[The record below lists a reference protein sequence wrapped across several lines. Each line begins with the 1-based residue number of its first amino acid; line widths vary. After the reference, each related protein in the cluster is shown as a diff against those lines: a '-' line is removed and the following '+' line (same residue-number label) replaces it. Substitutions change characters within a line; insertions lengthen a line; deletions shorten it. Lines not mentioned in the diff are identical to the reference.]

1 MPSAENAILEYEAG
15 QNAVAMAAL
24 TDESD
29 HLTFVSVDDIWSD
42 KAGYEAV
49 VRPNGLETGGAV
61 TPAASSSNDMVD
73 VAALTCYLAGVKT
86 DVAADTDKAITRG
99 TTEDFTK
106 HSVTITSA
114 GVIAIIDGTEGS
126 AFSDTRGA
134 AGGPPWIPT
143 GSIEIAQIHISSK
156 TAAVITADQ
165 IKQVPGNHREMY
177 SYPTWVENRISVEN
191 SVIGYAGVTFNAA
204 LPLIHSDDA
213 GSTTATKKVYASYY
227 SPEFAEIPN
236 AYDFV
241 RPANSYSVNSTQVY
255 GGTVGSASRSLG
267 AGSFKFSCRDGI
279 TDGLFAEEGSNLWF
293 KFRPHRLKTPAIYC
307 QGILGI
313 KESFPAG
320 DAISA
325 ECTISAEQEGKRVI
339 S

>member
-24 TDESD
+24 TDTGDHKTFLSSD
-29 HLTFVSVDDIWSD
+29 ELWSD
-42 KAGYEAV
+42 KAGYEAQ
-49 VRPNGLETGGAV
+49 VRPNGLETGGNV
-61 TPAASSSNDMVD
+61 TPAASGSNDVVD
-73 VAALTCYLAGVKT
+73 VAALTCFLAGVNT
-86 DVAADTDKAITRG
+86 PVAAETDQAITRG
-99 TTEDFTK
+99 SISNFTK

-114 GVIAIIDGTEGS
+114 GAVAIIDGTEGAS
-126 AFSDTRGA
+126 FSDERGA

-143 GSIEIAQIHISSK
+143 GSIEIAQIHISDK
-156 TAAVITADQ
+156 TSAPIDADE
-165 IKQVPGNHREMY
+165 IKQVPGIHREMY
-177 SYPTWVENRISVEN
+177 SYPTWVENRINVEN
-191 SVIGYAGVTFNAA
+191 SVMGYAGIKFNAA
-204 LPLIHSDDA
+204 LPLIHSDDS

-227 SPEFAEIPN
+227 TPEFAEIPN

-241 RPANSYSVNSTQVY
+241 RPATSYTVNSTQVY

-267 AGSFKFSCRDGI
+267 GGSFSFSCRDGI
-279 TDGLFAEEGSNLWF
+279 TDSLFAEEGSNLWF

>member
-15 QNAVAMAAL
+15 QNAVSMAAL
-24 TDESD
+24 TDTGDHKTFLSSD
-29 HLTFVSVDDIWSD
+29 ELWSD
-42 KAGYEAV
+42 KAGYEAQ

-61 TPAASSSNDMVD
+61 TPAASGSDDVVD
-73 VAALTCYLAGVKT
+73 VAALTCYLAGVNT
-86 DVAADTDKAITRG
+86 NVAADTDKSITRG
-99 TTEDFTK
+99 STHNFTR
-106 HSVTITSA
+106 HSVTVTSA
-114 GVIAIIDGTEGS
+114 GAIAVIDGTEGES
-126 AFSDTRGA
+126 FSDTRGA

-143 GSIEIAQIHISSK
+143 GSIEIAQIHISDK
-156 TAAVITADQ
+156 TPAPIAADE
-165 IKQVPGNHREMY
+165 IKQVPGIHREMY
-177 SYPTWVENRISVEN
+177 SYPTWVENRIAVEN

-213 GSTTATKKVYASYY
+213 GSTKAAKKVCASYAT
-227 SPEFAEIPN
+227 PEFAEIPN

-241 RPANSYSVNSTQVY
+241 RPATSYTVNSTQVY

-267 AGSFKFSCRDGI
+267 GGSFSFSCRDGI
-279 TDGLFAEEGSNLWF
+279 TDSLFAEEGSNLWF
-293 KFRPHRLKTPAIYC
+293 KFRPHRLKTPAIFC

>member
-24 TDESD
+24 TDEGD
-29 HLTFVSVDDIWSD
+29 HLTFVSGDNLWSD

-49 VRPNGLETGGAV
+49 VRPNGLETGGNV
-61 TPAASSSNDMVD
+61 TPAASGSDDVVD
-73 VAALTCYLAGVKT
+73 VAALTCFLAGVT
-86 DVAADTDKAITRG
+86 TPVAAETDQAITRG
-99 TTEDFTK
+99 AAENFTK
-106 HSVTITSA
+106 HSVTVTSA
-114 GVIAIIDGTEGS
+114 GAIAVIDGTEGTS
-126 AFSDTRGA
+126 FSNTRGA

-143 GSIEIAQIHISSK
+143 GSIEIAQIHISNK
-156 TAAVITADQ
+156 TAAPITADE
-165 IKQVPGNHREMY
+165 IKQVPGTHREMY
-177 SYPTWVENRISVEN
+177 SYPTWVENRVSVEN
-191 SVIGYAGVTFNAA
+191 NVMGYAGITFNAA

-213 GSTTATKKVYASYY
+213 GSTTAAKKVYASYY
-227 SPEFAEIPN
+227 TPEFAEIPN

-267 AGSFKFSCRDGI
+267 AGSFSFSCRDGI

-293 KFRPHRLKTPAIYC
+293 KFRPHRLKTPAIYT
-307 QGILGI
+307 QGILGM

-325 ECTISAEQEGKRVI
+325 ECTISAEQEGKRVV

>member
-24 TDESD
+24 TDAGD
-29 HLTFVSVDDIWSD
+29 HLEFASGDNLWSD
-42 KAGYEAV
+42 KAAYVAV
-49 VRPNGLETGGAV
+49 VRPNGLETGGNV
-61 TPAASSSNDMVD
+61 TPAASGSNDVVD
-73 VAALTCYLAGVKT
+73 VAALTCFLAGVNT
-86 DVAADTDKAITRG
+86 SVAAAADNSITRG
-99 TTEDFTK
+99 STKQYTK

-114 GVIAIIDGTEGS
+114 GAVAIVDGTEGD

-143 GSIEIAQIHISSK
+143 TSIEIAQIHVSSNS
-156 TAAVITADQ
+156 AAVITTDE
-165 IKQVPGNHREMY
+165 IKQVPGTHREMY
-177 SYPTWVENRISVEN
+177 AYPTWVENRINVEN
-191 SVIGYAGVTFNAA
+191 NVIGYAGITFNAA

-227 SPEFAEIPN
+227 TPSFAEIPN

-241 RPANSYSVNSTQVY
+241 RPANSHSVNSVQVY

-279 TDGLFAEEGSNLWF
+279 TDGLFTEEGSNLWF
-293 KFRPHRLKTPAIYC
+293 KFRPNRLKTPAIYC
-307 QGILGI
+307 QGTLGI

-325 ECTISAEQEGKRVI
+325 ECTISAEVEGKRVV